1 MPLFV
6 SITKTL
12 ASSVVMGVGVSYV
25 YPWITSIVAF
35 QGTVGKLLGIG
46 LAAGIGASIYF
57 TLTWVLAVPEHK
69 MLIGYLRT
77 RIVAAGS
84 SLKAG

>member
-1 MPLFV
+1 
-6 SITKTL
+6 
-12 ASSVVMGVGVSYV
+12 MGVGVSYV

-57 TLTWVLAVPEHK
+57 TLTWVLRVHEFVIVLA
-69 MLIGYLRT
+69 YLRT
-77 RIVAAGS
+77 WIAAVRS
-84 SLKAG
+84 SAKTG